1 MHTYKFRVIV
11 EDQDDFV
18 RDYEIRSNQTFQEFY
33 NIIRQTVTL
42 QGNELASFFI
52 CDSKWRKRKE
62 ITLLDMQDETIADP
76 ITEDDDDEF
85 RKPVKKLPT
94 FIMETA
100 KIKDF
105 IEDPAQRILL
115 EYDFLNP
122 TVFFIELFKIF
133 DAVEGVEYPRCVKKE
148 GELILPYRLTD
159 HSLPLPDEDD
169 DLPVELDD
177 EEESSEIIDDDLAS
191 LGFNNDTK
199 W

>member
-1 MHTYKFRVIV
+1 MHTYKFRMIV

-18 RDYEIRSNQTFQEFY
+18 RDFEIRSNQTFQEFY
-33 NIIRQTVTL
+33 NIIRQTITL

-76 ITEDDDDEF
+76 IDEDDDDEF

-94 FIMETA
+94 FTMENTR
-100 KIKDF
+100 IKDF

-133 DAVEGVEYPRCVKKE
+133 DAVGGVEYPRCIKKE
-148 GELILPYRLTD
+148 GELILPFRMTD

-169 DLPVELDD
+169 ELPTEYDD

>member
-52 CDSKWRKRKE
+52 CDSKGRKRKE

-94 FIMETA
+94 FTMENA

-133 DAVEGVEYPRCVKKE
+133 DAVSGVEYPRCVKKE
-148 GELILPYRLTD
+148 GELILPFRLTD

-169 DLPVELDD
+169 DLPTEYDD

>member
-1 MHTYKFRVIV
+1 
-11 EDQDDFV
+11 
-18 RDYEIRSNQTFQEFY
+18 
-33 NIIRQTVTL
+33 
-42 QGNELASFFI
+42 
-52 CDSKWRKRKE
+52 
-62 ITLLDMQDETIADP
+62 MQDETIADT
-76 ITEDDDDEF
+76 IDDDDDDEF

-94 FIMETA
+94 YIMENS

-133 DAVEGVEYPRCVKKE
+133 DASAGVEYPRCAKKE
-148 GELILPYRLTD
+148 GELILPYRMTD
-159 HSLPLPDEDD
+159 HSIPLPEDD
-169 DLPVELDD
+169 DDDLSSELDD

>member
-42 QGNELASFFI
+42 QGNELSSFFI

-62 ITLLDMQDETIADP
+62 VTLLDMQDETIADP
-76 ITEDDDDEF
+76 MIEDDDDEF

-94 FIMETA
+94 FTMENA
-100 KIKDF
+100 RIKDF

-133 DAVEGVEYPRCVKKE
+133 DAVSGVEYPRCVKKE
-148 GELILPYRLTD
+148 GELIFPFRMTD

-169 DLPVELDD
+169 DIPTEYDD